1 MKKSILI
8 GALAVMMLF
17 AFTACEPQATYPT
30 IRNVER
36 IALDG
41 PVFVDGMVFDASRF
55 TVTAFFNDGH
65 SEDVTASAK
74 IDGTKWSDGVVTA
87 TLSTATYNGNKY
99 DVTTEKTFDK
109 VPATGYEFSQ
119 AAWTIEATADNATKP
134 TKWTYDYAS
143 LKAELIESLESGDVT
158 VTASYKDGSIA
169 LSVKDIANI
178 LSGSTSFE
186 FANAK
191 ELADYG
197 LASDKGTVT
206 STKFVDIPVELS
218 LVVGSGKAVATNI
231 SITAED
237 VTKETSKTEIT
248 GIHVLY
254 DVERNSKSI
263 AADVD
268 TLPTLYIGDK
278 VTVTI
283 YKTATLEGED
293 ASTVLES
300 GSEYIPANTDSKL
313 TFTKGAVE
321 ITVGKKAVEGTVY
334 YYLNKEIGTV
344 SADVSVPAGENTV
357 VTEAATVTVTLTQ
370 NTDTALAKDTV
381 LTGGT
386 DLSSY
391 VKFTASNGLKNLDTE
406 VTDVEYEVYVD
417 NARTYTI
424 TDDNQ
429 PVWCY
434 VSFDSYGEE
443 ILLHTTVNL
452 KTAAGKQA

>member
-41 PVFVDGMVFDASRF
+41 PVFVNGMVFDASRF

-74 IDGTKWSDGVVTA
+74 IDGTDWDTKGLVKA
-87 TLSTATYNGNKY
+87 TLSTASYAGTEY

-169 LSVKDIANI
+169 LSVKDVTNI

-197 LASDKGTVT
+197 LTSDKGAVT

-218 LVVGSGKAVATNI
+218 LVVGSGKAVVTNI

-237 VTKETSKTEIT
+237 VTEADANTKIARIAVAVVKDNSVSADKIEIINNPYVDEGKVAVLAYNSDNEIVDVLTASAEYKVLGDALPTSTLPLADEAAEGMVYLVADPSISVPYSIS
-248 GIHVLY
+248 GQDYI
-254 DVERNSKSI
+254 KSI
-263 AADVD
+263 AVEKDN
-268 TLPTLYIGDK
+268 
-278 VTVTI
+278 VTI
-283 YKTATLEGED
+283 TAGNNYSIDSVGKVIGTY
-293 ASTVLES
+293 ASSTHDKPKAVVVTGDTPTIS
-300 GSEYIPANTDSKL
+300 IPAN
-313 TFTKGAVE
+313 A
-321 ITVGKKAVEGTVY
+321 
-334 YYLNKEIGTV
+334 
-344 SADVSVPAGENTV
+344 
-357 VTEAATVTVTLTQ
+357 EAQ
-370 NTDTALAKDTV
+370 
-381 LTGGT
+381 
-386 DLSSY
+386 SSY
-391 VKFTASNGLKNLDTE
+391 LTVKVTYVNEKGTTLSDDVTISIAKAS
-406 VTDVEYEVYVD
+406 
-417 NARTYTI
+417 
-424 TDDNQ
+424 
-429 PVWCY
+429 
-434 VSFDSYGEE
+434 
-443 ILLHTTVNL
+443 
-452 KTAAGKQA
+452 AGGQG